1 MWTVRVTGLPMS
13 KGNLKCFGVGGRHR
27 LTEAATPDKGEW
39 RRRVT
44 AAGEAIRAEIGQ
56 QLTGP
61 VSMEITF
68 TMPRPASVT
77 VKARL
82 WPTVKPDL
90 DKLERLILDA
100 FTDAG
105 VWVDDAQVVE
115 QTKRKCYPDTPAP
128 DLTPEGGA
136 LIRIWR
142 TET

>member
-1 MWTVRVTGLPMS
+1 MS
-13 KGNLKCFGVGGRHR
+13 KGNLKCFGIGGRHR
-27 LTEAATPDKGEW
+27 LSEAATPDKGEW

-44 AAGEAIRAEIGQ
+44 AAGEALVAAGVHFEQ
-56 QLTGP
+56 YAP

-68 TMPRPASVT
+68 TMPRPASVS
-77 VKARL
+77 VKSRL

-115 QTKRKCYPDTPAP
+115 QQKRKTYPDTPPP
-128 DLTPEGGA
+128 DLTPSGGA
-136 LIRIWR
+136 LIRIWI